1 MLSSCGHWKGVWR
14 SPPLHNRARPPWDHR
29 CHLRWCVTATG
40 ARSIQ
45 RQGSIQPRW
54 APERAGLEEE
64 PLFRW
69 LMELRVCMGART
81 QAGLQAMRS
90 RAGHGDR
97 EKMSAHCSA
106 RLFVGLGHWDFK
118 RAECDSSLSYMTS
131 SGWRLR
137 SSPAL
142 QGLCSNTARKTRSFS
157 GCPEEKPRSDPAGGS
172 KNHCCNLSIRHFL
185 QHNLSNYQWMGWHE
199 VITLTVFCSG
209 SSSQLSPVAEQ
220 QPCFEMCLNWG
231 VINIFK
237 QTWYHYTGNPD
248 CDKQPGGWKI
258 PPTE

>member
-1 MLSSCGHWKGVWR
+1 MLSSCGHWKGLWR

-118 RAECDSSLSYMTS
+118 RAECDSSLSYVTS
-131 SGWRLR
+131 SG
-137 SSPAL
+137 
-142 QGLCSNTARKTRSFS
+142 
-157 GCPEEKPRSDPAGGS
+157 
-172 KNHCCNLSIRHFL
+172 
-185 QHNLSNYQWMGWHE
+185 
-199 VITLTVFCSG
+199 
-209 SSSQLSPVAEQ
+209 
-220 QPCFEMCLNWG
+220 
-231 VINIFK
+231 
-237 QTWYHYTGNPD
+237 
-248 CDKQPGGWKI
+248 
-258 PPTE
+258 